1 MTCPGFLLGWFGGF
15 FSKWFVLLRTKFK
28 APREG
33 NNNEA
38 GCTSCETFYFSA
50 DEAARSRS
58 SVRVKRHACSSDIR
72 HKRNSNLYKGY
83 KYKSVRLR
91 RKRVRI
97 SGVSV
102 MLQIIFLPS
111 QVSCEN
117 NNLCTRVYK
126 LFTRLVE
133 MCSYYVCKCIV
144 TVECYKEY
152 RVMKRYKN
160 PLEQ

>member
-28 APREG
+28 APRER
-33 NNNEA
+33 NNNQA

-50 DEAARSRS
+50 DEAGRSRS

-97 SGVSV
+97 SGVLV
-102 MLQIIFLPS
+102 MLQIIFLTRSPMRTKTS
-111 QVSCEN
+111 VLQVVC
-117 NNLCTRVYK
+117 
-126 LFTRLVE
+126 TRLVK
-133 MCSYYVCKCIV
+133 MCSYYQVC
-144 TVECYKEY
+144 
-152 RVMKRYKN
+152 
-160 PLEQ
+160 L

>member
-28 APREG
+28 APRER

-50 DEAARSRS
+50 DEAGRSRS

-83 KYKSVRLR
+83 KYKSVRR

-102 MLQIIFLPS
+102 MLQIIFLTRSPMRTKTS
-111 QVSCEN
+111 VLQVVC
-117 NNLCTRVYK
+117 
-126 LFTRLVE
+126 TRLVK
-133 MCSYYVCKCIV
+133 MCSYYQVC
-144 TVECYKEY
+144 
-152 RVMKRYKN
+152 
-160 PLEQ
+160 L